1 MAPTAEKLLE
11 RLRERASPANVA
23 GMARYGISSES
34 ALGVTTPVLRGIAKE
49 LKPTA
54 KADSGAVHE
63 LAAGLWASG
72 VHEARILAALID
84 PPALVTPEQADAWV
98 LQIDSWDVCDQLGS
112 LWVATPFAVA
122 KAHEWA
128 ARDEEFVKRSGFVL
142 MCVIALRYKKA
153 PDDLFLGFLGL
164 VEREAADP
172 RNFVK
177 KAVNWAL
184 RQIGKRNAKLHGA
197 AVEVASRLRE
207 SGSSAARWVAADALQ
222 ELGSDAVLARMARS
236 RT

>member
-1 MAPTAEKLLE
+1 
-11 RLRERASPANVA
+11 
-23 GMARYGISSES
+23 
-34 ALGVTTPVLRGIAKE
+34 
-49 LKPTA
+49 
-54 KADSGAVHE
+54 
-63 LAAGLWASG
+63 
-72 VHEARILAALID
+72 
-84 PPALVTPEQADAWV
+84 
-98 LQIDSWDVCDQLGS
+98 
-112 LWVATPFAVA
+112 VA

>member
-1 MAPTAEKLLE
+1 
-11 RLRERASPANVA
+11 
-23 GMARYGISSES
+23 
-34 ALGVTTPVLRGIAKE
+34 
-49 LKPTA
+49 
-54 KADSGAVHE
+54 
-63 LAAGLWASG
+63 
-72 VHEARILAALID
+72 
-84 PPALVTPEQADAWV
+84 V

-128 ARDEEFVKRSGFVL
+128 GRDEEFVKRSGFVL

-153 PDDLFLGFLGL
+153 PDDLFFGFLEL
-164 VEREAADP
+164 VEREAGDP

-184 RQIGKRNAKLHGA
+184 RQIGKRNANLHAA

-207 SGSSAARWVAADALQ
+207 SGSSAARWVAADALR
-222 ELGSDAVLARMARS
+222 ELGSEAVLARMARS